1 MAISSPYNDNK
12 LTLTEAI
19 ALLDNEVGKFCHG
32 RFVRLEPLTTD
43 RKISEIREAPAAAI
57 ITGALRYLQVATLEA
72 NTLDLKRHLEQKWVR
87 QATWCRWKSRL

>member
-57 ITGALRYLQVATLEA
+57 HHGCTSLSRSRYAGDQYARLEETPGTEVGSA
-72 NTLDLKRHLEQKWVR
+72 SDMV
-87 QATWCRWKSRL
+87 